1 MSHWALRGTR
11 AELYSADVVGVSPL
25 TKGLLH
31 VIVGAAKRAVLL
43 AASFVPVSFWL
54 ALGLDIHGSTRKML
68 GARVADPKLQ
78 FHAGELAVQEKRGS
92 KESAYDMVV
101 LGGFVEKHLDTD
113 IQRFFLSVQY
123 MVVSHLDPQ
132 TGLVWATTAAT
143 LAGEHVEVQADGI
156 KIATAA
162 FPAPTDPLLT
172 LLEGGA
178 PVQVGVIAMQPEV
191 RQRHRLSG
199 VATLRG
205 GVVEVAPTSAWFNC
219 PKYIKRV
226 EVVPPPVEAD
236 RAAVVTCAARGLE
249 DDEKALVR
257 QSDTFY
263 IGSAEPTAGADASH
277 RGGRP
282 GFCRVSDAADG
293 TTTIEYGEY
302 NGNGTNMTLGNI
314 YAYGRACLLFV
325 EPRSGLLLQL
335 SGSASVEFPEEGG
348 AKLDAGDCY
357 VRLRVE
363 QVCRI
368 DHGKVCTART
378 LASGDSGDSPYNPPL
393 TGRGAPAAAP
403 GGSPALAQGAAY
415 VLTHCANACADGST
429 KLFHF
434 EPAAGAA
441 VAGAAVVAQLKA
453 RRPGQFVTLTY
464 PGLGGALRSYTIASS
479 PAESAATGGFHLAI
493 KRKPGGLVSTW
504 LHEQA
509 EAKAP
514 FAVRVLG
521 VDGGPMV
528 LAPEERAVLMISA
541 GVGITPMLAH
551 LRAFRDAS
559 PPAAGGGAPRP
570 HLALLH
576 CDRSLEQVVALDELH
591 ALHASGVLA
600 SLELVETRGE
610 PNRRIAR
617 AHLARALGT
626 GSPTVLLCGPE
637 QFMYP
642 IKRTLIDDLGLDPG
656 LICFDDF
663 TF

>member
-1 MSHWALRGTR
+1 MQSDTVTLRCERSMWAQTDEDDFEG
-11 AELYSADVVGVSPL
+11 D
-25 TKGLLH
+25 
-31 VIVGAAKRAVLL
+31 IVGAAKRAVLI
-43 AASFVPVSFWL
+43 AVSFVPVSFWL
-54 ALGLDIHGSTRKML
+54 ALGLDMHGSTRKML

-78 FHAGELAVQEKRGS
+78 FHAGELAVQEKRRS

-143 LAGEHVEVQADGI
+143 LAGEHVEVQADSI

-199 VATLRG
+199 VATLSG
-205 GVVEVAPTSAWFNC
+205 GVVEVALTSAWFNC

-226 EVVPPPVEAD
+226 EVVPPLAEAD

-282 GFCRVSDAADG
+282 GFCRVFDAADG

-348 AKLDAGDCY
+348 AQLDAGDCY

-363 QVCRI
+363 
-368 DHGKVCTART
+368 
-378 LASGDSGDSPYNPPL
+378 
-393 TGRGAPAAAP
+393 
-403 GGSPALAQGAAY
+403 
-415 VLTHCANACADGST
+415 
-429 KLFHF
+429 
-434 EPAAGAA
+434 
-441 VAGAAVVAQLKA
+441 
-453 RRPGQFVTLTY
+453 
-464 PGLGGALRSYTIASS
+464 
-479 PAESAATGGFHLAI
+479 
-493 KRKPGGLVSTW
+493 
-504 LHEQA
+504 
-509 EAKAP
+509 
-514 FAVRVLG
+514 
-521 VDGGPMV
+521 
-528 LAPEERAVLMISA
+528 
-541 GVGITPMLAH
+541 
-551 LRAFRDAS
+551 
-559 PPAAGGGAPRP
+559 
-570 HLALLH
+570 
-576 CDRSLEQVVALDELH
+576 
-591 ALHASGVLA
+591 
-600 SLELVETRGE
+600 
-610 PNRRIAR
+610 
-617 AHLARALGT
+617 
-626 GSPTVLLCGPE
+626 
-637 QFMYP
+637 
-642 IKRTLIDDLGLDPG
+642 
-656 LICFDDF
+656 
-663 TF
+663 